1 MNSFL
6 KGILAA
12 FIGFLI
18 AGLILLFI
26 FIGAIGG
33 LISGGVKKE
42 KVTVKDNSV
51 LVIKLDKEIKERE
64 TDDPFES
71 IISGNLKT
79 KTPGLSEM
87 LAGLESAAKDKKI
100 AGLWLKFEP
109 FSCGMAT
116 LEALRN
122 GLIEFKKSGKFIYAY
137 GEILTEKDYFLAS
150 VADSVFLYP
159 TGYLEWNG
167 LNSNP
172 IFLRGMFDKLGIE
185 PMLFRVGK
193 FKSAGEM
200 FTEKQ
205 LSENNRLQTQ
215 ILLNDFWGHMLDK
228 ISAARKIDRNF
239 LDSLAS
245 NLSITHA
252 KDAFR
257 YKVVDG
263 LRYEDQII
271 TSLKKKTKTSDKD
284 KLQTVAF
291 EKYASTLPE
300 SKSNSKKV
308 AVIYAIGDIVSGKG
322 DDNSIGSEGLSKL
335 IKQAREDEEVK
346 AIVLRVNSPGG
357 SALASDVIAR
367 EVTLAKKAKPV
378 IASFGD
384 VAASGGYYISA
395 FCDKIYAEPT
405 TITGSIGVFGLMF
418 NTRRFFDEKMGITF
432 DRVYS
437 GNNQYADAGN
447 PNRAMTEFEKKKMQ
461 QGVDQI
467 YGEFI
472 GVVQQGR
479 NYPDSVSVDSIAQG
493 RVWSGNRAKLLKLVD
508 ELGGLKD
515 AIKAAAQKAGLGN
528 DYSLVYYPE
537 SKPFFEKLMEDFSGA
552 KKFEAIKQML
562 TPEQISFYRLL
573 RTLNDPRGLYMRL
586 LWDGKVN

>member
-1 MNSFL
+1 MGSFL

-18 AGLILLFI
+18 GGLILLFI

-33 LISGGVKKE
+33 LISGGSKKE
-42 KVTVKDNSV
+42 KAVIKDNSV
-51 LVIKLDKEIKERE
+51 LVIKLNKEIKERE
-64 TDDPFES
+64 TDDPFQA
-71 IISGNLKT
+71 ITSGDLKT
-79 KTPGLSEM
+79 KAPGLSEM
-87 LAGLESAAKDKKI
+87 LAALESAAKDKKI

-122 GLIEFKKSGKFIYAY
+122 GLVEFKKSGKFIYAY
-137 GEILTEKDYFLAS
+137 GEMLTEKDYFLAS

-172 IFLRGMFDKLGIE
+172 VFLRGMFDKLGVE

-215 ILLNDFWGHMLDK
+215 TLLNDFWGHMLDK

-252 KDAFR
+252 KEAFQ
-257 YKVVDG
+257 YKIVDG

-271 TSLKKKTKTSDKD
+271 GSLKKKTKTGDKD
-284 KLQTVAF
+284 KLRAVDF
-291 EKYASTLPE
+291 EKYISGVE
-300 SKSNSKKV
+300 QDKKGPKKM
-308 AVIYAIGDIVSGKG
+308 AVIYAVGDIVSGKG

-335 IKQAREDEEVK
+335 IKQAREDKEIK

-395 FCDKIYAEPT
+395 FCDKIYSEPT

-437 GNNQYADAGN
+437 SNNQYADAGN
-447 PNRAMTEFEKKKMQ
+447 PNRIMTEFERKKMQ
-461 QGVDQI
+461 QGVEKI

-472 GVVQQGR
+472 EVVRQGR
-479 NYPDSVSVDSIAQG
+479 SYPDSVSVDSIAQG
-493 RVWSGNRAKLLKLVD
+493 RVWSGIRAKSLKLVD

-552 KKFEAIKQML
+552 KSWKPLK
-562 TPEQISFYRLL
+562 
-573 RTLNDPRGLYMRL
+573 
-586 LWDGKVN
+586 KC